1 MYYICGMEI
10 EEDEKIIRQVIF
22 SDEFTTF
29 FENLDVKTRDKYAY
43 VIQII
48 RTQYRVS
55 EKFVKKLQPHE
66 IYEIRVSVRANEYRS
81 MLATID
87 NQSFMEAKRVVLLNS
102 FLKKDTKQYRFEIA
116 KALEMIKNMEE

>member
-1 MYYICGMEI
+1 MHYICGVK
-10 EEDEKIIRQVIF
+10 EDENTIRQVIF

-29 FENLDVKTRDKYAY
+29 FENLDAKTRDKYAY
-43 VIQII
+43 VIQIM

-55 EKFVKKLQPHE
+55 EKFVKKLQPYE

-81 MLATID
+81 MLVTID
-87 NQSFMEAKRVVLLNS
+87 NRSFMEAKRVVLLNS

-116 KALEMIKNMEE
+116 KALVMIKNMEE

>member
-1 MYYICGMEI
+1 MKEN
-10 EEDEKIIRQVIF
+10 ENTIRQVIF

-48 RTQYRVS
+48 RTQYRVNQ
-55 EKFVKKLQPHE
+55 KFVKKLQPYE
-66 IYEIRVSVRANEYRS
+66 IYEIRVSVKTNEYRS
-81 MLATID
+81 MLAAID
-87 NQSFMEAKRVVLLNS
+87 NRSFIEAKRVVILNS

-116 KALEMIKNMEE
+116 KALEMIKYMEE